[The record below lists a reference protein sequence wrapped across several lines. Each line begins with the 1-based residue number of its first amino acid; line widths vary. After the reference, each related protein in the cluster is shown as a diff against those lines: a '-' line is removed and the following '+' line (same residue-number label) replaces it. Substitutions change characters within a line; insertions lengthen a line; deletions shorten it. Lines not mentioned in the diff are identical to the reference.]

1 MPPLW
6 AETVSWVK
14 LDDGFFGNPKTG
26 PLSKG
31 AKLLYLAGLTY
42 CAKRLTDGK
51 IDARGVK
58 VVRALAEAGAKAV
71 AELEKTG
78 RWEKNG
84 SGYIV
89 HDYLDYN
96 PSREESLAQREF
108 NTARLHRR
116 RDLYSDVSLTQ
127 QVRARDGDYCRYC
140 SRIVNWQDRRGEA
153 GGTYDHVDPD
163 GPNSPEN
170 IVVSCRRCNSKK
182 GKRTPDQAGI
192 YLKPVGDLPLTR
204 QEPIDE
210 SA

>member
-1 MPPLW
+1 M
-6 AETVSWVK
+6 SWVK
-14 LDDGFFGNPKTG
+14 LDDGFFENPMTG
-26 PLSKG
+26 PLSKS

-71 AELEKTG
+71 AELETAG

-84 SGYIV
+84 DGYIV

-96 PSREESLAQREF
+96 PSREEALAQREF
-108 NTARLHRR
+108 NTGRVKRR
-116 RDLYSDVSLTQ
+116 RDLYSDARLTRE
-127 QVRARDGDYCRYC
+127 VRARDGDQCRYC
-140 SRIVNWQDRRGEA
+140 GGVVNWRDRRGET

-163 GPNSPEN
+163 GPNSLEN
-170 IVVSCRRCNSKK
+170 IVVACRRCNSKK

-192 YLKPVGDLPLTR
+192 CLKPVGDLPLTR

-210 SA
+210 SV